1 MPPPRIFNV
10 NWFRRNG
17 DGKFMWPGYS
27 YNTYVLKWISGR
39 VHGEIGDAV
48 KTPIGFVPNVETF
61 DSGKVDRKV
70 MEELLKVDS
79 KAYLE
84 EIKATKP
91 FLESFGE
98 RFPDDLWKAYY
109 AMKERLEKN

>member
-1 MPPPRIFNV
+1 
-10 NWFRRNG
+10 
-17 DGKFMWPGYS
+17 MWPGYG

-39 VHGEIGDAV
+39 VHGEIKDAV

-61 DSGKVDRKV
+61 DSGKVDRKI
-70 MEELLKVDS
+70 MKDLLHVDS

-84 EIKATKP
+84 ELKATKP

-109 AMKERLEKN
+109 SMKERLEKN

>member
-1 MPPPRIFNV
+1 
-10 NWFRRNG
+10 
-17 DGKFMWPGYS
+17 
-27 YNTYVLKWISGR
+27 
-39 VHGEIGDAV
+39 
-48 KTPIGFVPNVETF
+48 
-61 DSGKVDRKV
+61 